1 MQHQTQTFVLVRISL
16 LQTSKDFPMSHTI
29 TPSKSEF
36 SNSQSIVT
44 RDRQSPLGDFIQET
58 LALTRR
64 LFIQLQRRP
73 STLAAGI
80 IQPLMW
86 LVLFGALFQN
96 APQGLF
102 GDSASYGQFLGAG
115 VIVFTAFGGA
125 LNAGLPIMFDREFG
139 FLNRLLVAPLASRF
153 SIVVASAIF
162 ITTLSLIQTTAI
174 VTMSAFL
181 GAGLPNPLGLA
192 LVGLIVLLLVLAVTA
207 LSLGLAFALPGH
219 IELIAVIFVTNLP
232 LLFASTALVP
242 LSFMPQWL
250 QVVAT
255 LNPLSYAIEPIRYLY
270 LHSDWSLG
278 SVIMQAP
285 WGSVTLGASLLILLI
300 FNVVAFLLIQ
310 PLLRRS
316 LA

>member
-1 MQHQTQTFVLVRISL
+1 
-16 LQTSKDFPMSHTI
+16 MSRTI
-29 TPSKSEF
+29 TPPQSELKRPLSTIALPKS
-36 SNSQSIVT
+36 SLLS
-44 RDRQSPLGDFIQET
+44 DFVQET

-102 GDSASYGQFLGAG
+102 GESASYGQFLGAG
-115 VIVFTAFGGA
+115 IIVFTAFGGA
-125 LNAGLPIMFDREFG
+125 LNAGLPVMFDREFG

-153 SIVVASAIF
+153 SIVMASAIF
-162 ITTLSLIQTTAI
+162 ITTLSLIQTGAI
-174 VTMSAFL
+174 VAMSAFL
-181 GAGLPNPLGLA
+181 GSGLPNALGLA
-192 LVGLIVLLLVLAVTA
+192 LVGLIVLMLVLAVTA

-242 LSFMPQWL
+242 LSFMPHWL

-255 LNPLSYAIEPIRYLY
+255 LNPLSYAIEPIRYVY
-270 LHSDWSLG
+270 LHPDWTLS
-278 SVIMQAP
+278 SIVVQAP
-285 WGSVTLGASLLILLI
+285 WGAVTMGTSLLILLG
-300 FNVVAFLLIQ
+300 FNVVAFLAIQ
-310 PLLRRS
+310 PLLKRT

>member
-1 MQHQTQTFVLVRISL
+1 
-16 LQTSKDFPMSHTI
+16 MSGTI
-29 TPSKSEF
+29 TPPKSDYLANQSSLDANQSSAIGEF
-36 SNSQSIVT
+36 V
-44 RDRQSPLGDFIQET
+44 QET
-58 LALTRR
+58 LAMTRR

-73 STLAAGI
+73 STLIAGI

-86 LVLFGALFQN
+86 LILFGALFQN

-102 GDSASYGQFLGAG
+102 GDRVNYGQFLGAG
-115 VIVFTAFGGA
+115 VIVFTAFSGA
-125 LNAGLPIMFDREFG
+125 LNAGLPVMFDREFG

-153 SIVVASAIF
+153 SIVMASAIF
-162 ITTLSLIQTTAI
+162 ITTLSLIQTAAI

-181 GAGLPNPLGLA
+181 GTGLPNPLGLA
-192 LVGLIVLLLVLAVTA
+192 LVSLIVLLLVVAVTA

-219 IELIAVIFVTNLP
+219 IELLAVVFVTQLP

-242 LSFMPQWL
+242 LSFMPPWL
-250 QVVAT
+250 QIVAT

-270 LHSDWSLG
+270 LHPNWSFS

-285 WGSVTLGASLLILLI
+285 YGSVTLGGALLILVGLCAI
-300 FNVVAFLLIQ
+300 ALVAVQ
-310 PLLRRS
+310 PLMKRR

>member
-1 MQHQTQTFVLVRISL
+1 
-16 LQTSKDFPMSHTI
+16 MSRTI

-36 SNSQSIVT
+36 LKDQGAAPNQ
-44 RDRQSPLGDFIQET
+44 QGALGDFIQET
-58 LALTRR
+58 AALTRR

-102 GDSASYGQFLGAG
+102 GESTSYGQFLGAG

-125 LNAGLPIMFDREFG
+125 LNAGLPVMFDREFG

-153 SIVVASAIF
+153 SIVMASAIF
-162 ITTLSLIQTTAI
+162 ITTLSLIQTGAI

-181 GAGLPNPLGLA
+181 GAGLPNALGLA
-192 LVGLIVLLLVLAVTA
+192 LVALIVLMLVLAVTA

-242 LSFMPQWL
+242 LSFMPKWL

-285 WGSVTLGASLLILLI
+285 WGAVTLGTSLLILLG
-300 FNVVAFLLIQ
+300 FNVIAFLLIQ